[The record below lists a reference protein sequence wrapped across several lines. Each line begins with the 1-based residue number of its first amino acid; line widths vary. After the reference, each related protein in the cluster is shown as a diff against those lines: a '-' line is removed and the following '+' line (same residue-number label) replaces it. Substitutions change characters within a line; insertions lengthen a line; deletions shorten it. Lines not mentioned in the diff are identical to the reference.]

1 MVFSSSL
8 ERTLDVAWP
17 RDRAYELVADVPRSA
32 GHFPGLQGID
42 DLGGGVFRWRLGTI
56 KLPGFG
62 FDAGYTAQYT
72 FDEAAGT
79 VVWAS
84 VPGAGNVQEEGSWL
98 VEAAGDRTRLRF
110 RSTLTVDVAVPR
122 LVERVVKKAAPGV
135 THKLMLGY
143 LERIAKTMGGRV
155 A

>member
-8 ERTLDVAWP
+8 ERTLDVAWS
-17 RDRAYELVADVPRSA
+17 RDEVYALVADVPRSA
-32 GHFPGLQGID
+32 GHFPGIQGID
-42 DLGGGVFRWRLGTI
+42 DLGDGVFRWRLGTI
-56 KLPGFG
+56 KLPGFA
-62 FDAGYTAQYT
+62 FDAGYTAQYH

-84 VPGAGNVQEEGSWL
+84 VPGEGNVQEEGSWQ
-98 VEAAGDRTRLRF
+98 VKTAGDRTHVVF

-122 LVERVVKKAAPGV
+122 LVERVVRKAAPGV

-143 LERIAKTMGGRV
+143 LERIAKTMKGRV